1 MVNKIDRGILE
12 LQVSGE
18 EMYQR
23 FLRVIESVNVVIS
36 TYESDEGGITLQVD
50 PTEGNVAFG
59 AALFGWAFTLDKFA
73 RIYSEKFKIDPKV
86 LVKKFWGDNFYDPV
100 KKKFVTEEVSEDG
113 RTLKRAFVEF
123 IMDPIISLMKNIM
136 ENKHELVFKKA
147 AALGIKIK
155 ENEKE
160 F

>member
-1 MVNKIDRGILE
+1 MNLMKV
-12 LQVSGE
+12 VSHSK
-18 EMYQR
+18 
-23 FLRVIESVNVVIS
+23 L
-36 TYESDEGGITLQVD
+36 
-50 PTEGNVAFG
+50 
-59 AALFGWAFTLDKFA
+59 TLDKFA

-147 AALGIKIK
+147 TALGIKMK
-155 ENEKE
+155 ESEKE
-160 F
+160 LQGKALVRAVFMKWLNAGDILMEMIVKKLPSPK

>member
-18 EMYQR
+18 EMYHR

-36 TYESDEGGITLQVD
+36 TYEQEGEGGLSLQVD

-73 RIYSEKFKIDPKV
+73 KIYSKKFNIEEKV
-86 LVKKFWGDNFYDPV
+86 LMKKLWGDNYYDPV
-100 KKKFVTEEVSEDG
+100 KKKWTTNDTTEDG
-113 RTLKRAFVEF
+113 RKLQRGFVQF
-123 IMDPIISLMKNIM
+123 IMDPIIKMMKAIAVD
-136 ENKHELVFKKA
+136 EEIEKVFTMCK
-147 AALGIKIK
+147 ALGI
-155 ENEKE
+155 
-160 F
+160 